1 MYTSIYLRLDV
12 ISINSKPI
20 RLITRIQVSQVIQVI
35 ILYFYLKWRI
45 VLFRYSNKKFI
56 ISIYYI

>member
-12 ISINSKPI
+12 ISINSNPI
-20 RLITRIQVSQVIQVI
+20 SLITRIQRSQVIQVI

-45 VLFRYSNKKFI
+45 VLFMYLNKKFI

>member
-12 ISINSKPI
+12 ITINSNPI
-20 RLITRIQVSQVIQVI
+20 SLITRIQRSQVIQVI

-45 VLFRYSNKKFI
+45 VLFRNSNKKFI

>member
-12 ISINSKPI
+12 ISINSNPI
-20 RLITRIQVSQVIQVI
+20 SLITRIQRSQVIQVI

-45 VLFRYSNKKFI
+45 VLFRYLNKKFI